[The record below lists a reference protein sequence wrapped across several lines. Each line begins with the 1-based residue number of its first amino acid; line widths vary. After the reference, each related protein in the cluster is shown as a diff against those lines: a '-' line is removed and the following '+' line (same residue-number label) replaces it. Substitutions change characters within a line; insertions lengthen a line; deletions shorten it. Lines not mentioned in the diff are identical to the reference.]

1 MRHPVVTRAILAVFL
16 NAIAAN
22 AQRGRIVTDTVR
34 SASLANLLAAPAEA
48 RVSVYLPPSYD
59 ASRRTHYPVLY
70 LLHGYGS
77 SDAEWTNVVPDRG
90 IRGRDIRGL
99 MDSLIAAGATKE
111 MIVVMPNASNKL
123 GGSFY
128 LNSTTTGNWDDFM
141 AHDVVA
147 HIDHTYRTLSNAESR
162 GVAGVSMGG
171 FGAFSLAMGHGGDI
185 YGAMY
190 AVSACCTSPMTD
202 LVNDHA
208 LWASIAALP
217 SFDAL
222 ATAPPLVRVMA
233 AGSAAGAPNA
243 AKPPL
248 FFDLVAEQ
256 RNGKWGVNDAVVA
269 KWNANSPLLRIP
281 SSRARLIRMRAI
293 RFDIGAQD
301 EAVPPHDMIA
311 MDSAFT
317 HAGIPHS
324 FEIFQGTHD
333 SRITERLAAT
343 LIPFFSRSLV
353 FEIAKE

>member
-1 MRHPVVTRAILAVFL
+1 MRHPVVSASLAVCFI
-16 NAIAAN
+16 AIAAN

-59 ASRRTHYPVLY
+59 ASPRTHYPVLY

-77 SDAEWTNVVPDRG
+77 SDAEWTNVTPGRG
-90 IRGRDIRGL
+90 IKGRDIRGL
-99 MDSLIAAGATKE
+99 MDSLVAAGATKE
-111 MIVVMPNASNKL
+111 MIIVMPNASNRL

-141 AHDVVA
+141 AHDVVT

-171 FGAFSLAMGHGGDI
+171 FGTFSLAMRHGGDT

-190 AVSACCTSPMTD
+190 AVSACCTSPLTD
-202 LVNDHA
+202 LVNDRA
-208 LWASIAALP
+208 LWTSIAALP
-217 SFDAL
+217 SYDAL

-256 RNGKWGVNDAVVA
+256 RGGKWVVNDAVVA
-269 KWNANSPLLRIP
+269 KWNTHSPLLLVA
-281 SSRARLIRMRAI
+281 SSRARLIRMRGI

-301 EAVPPHDMIA
+301 EAVPPHDLMA

-317 HAGIPHS
+317 RAAIPHS
-324 FEIFQGTHD
+324 FEVFQGTHD
-333 SRITERLAAT
+333 NRITERLATT
-343 LIPFFSRSLV
+343 LIPFFSHTLV
-353 FEIAKE
+353 FETAKE